1 MSLALPTA
9 ANISQPSFLQVLTGY
24 WGPVG
29 QVAET
34 KVVIEA
40 VQNRDVRHELIR
52 RMLEIHTEWAIDGL
66 VASDNS
72 YVTAPI
78 GEGDA
83 LIISF
88 PLKTEDNVAS
98 LAIHEL
104 EETLGL
110 PIQRILAA
118 ADIKS
123 RTYYSWKEAPSTEP
137 RVGSL
142 GRLWSL
148 IQFKNEL
155 IDLVEPFTWLKD
167 PQRLELFE
175 RGQFDEILNLA
186 VKSIAQPRS
195 IDGQG
200 SISSSDEDLLHSVSK
215 EKKDISFGTSRNI

>member
-1 MSLALPTA
+1 MSLTLPAA
-9 ANISQPSFLQVLTGY
+9 ANFSEPSFLQVLTGY

-34 KVVIEA
+34 KVFIEA
-40 VQNRDVRHELIR
+40 IQNRDVRDELIR
-52 RMLEIHTEWAIDGL
+52 RMLEIHTEWAIDDL

-78 GEGDA
+78 SEGDA

-88 PLKTEDNVAS
+88 PLKTEENVAS
-98 LAIHEL
+98 LAIQEL

-118 ADIKS
+118 ADIKP
-123 RTYYSWKEAPSTEP
+123 RTYYSWKETPSTEP

-155 IDLVEPFTWLKD
+155 VDLVEPSTWLID

-186 VKSIAQPRS
+186 VKSIALPRS

-200 SISSSDEDLLHSVSK
+200 AISSSDEDLLHSTTK
-215 EKKDISFGTSRNI
+215 ETKDISFGTTRNI